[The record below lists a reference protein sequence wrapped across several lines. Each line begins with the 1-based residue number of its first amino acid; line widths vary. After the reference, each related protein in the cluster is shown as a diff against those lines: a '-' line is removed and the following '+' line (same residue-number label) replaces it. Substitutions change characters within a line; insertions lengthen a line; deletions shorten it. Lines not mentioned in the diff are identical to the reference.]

1 MPTFRKDLHLGHDVA
16 TIDTDD
22 IVNGAITEEKMAD
35 DSVSTRT
42 LQDECV
48 TEPKLADDAVS
59 TRTIQDEAVT
69 PEKLSDRVA
78 TEYID
83 PLLDP
88 LREKDKDLQNQIDSF
103 NEHGLSVS
111 NHFGDDPHIGISQKT
126 LTEAFNKL
134 WNKLED
140 ITGEVLRGIS
150 MEVTPVYFTGNDG
163 CTVHIK
169 AMTVDTTGIFEQIYF
184 YWNNSLEP
192 FAGSDTPTSY
202 FEFDTELMNTAVLK
216 CRAKIMGI
224 WYEEQELI
232 VHNDFFWL
240 GAGPSYQSIF
250 NDAHRHSADSCCMRG
265 NYDISC
271 GEGNRIY
278 FIIADAAKTAFQRAD
293 MNGIEIAFTEST
305 FMDDYNNVFRV
316 YTSENT
322 YQAGTYNIDING

>member
-1 MPTFRKDLHLGHDVA
+1 MTK
-16 TIDTDD
+16 
-22 IVNGAITEEKMAD
+22 EKYIG
-35 DSVSTRT
+35 SSKIS
-42 LQDECV
+42 EK
-48 TEPKLADDAVS
+48 PKKPLVF
-59 TRTIQDEAVT
+59 
-69 PEKLSDRVA
+69 KLS
-78 TEYID
+78 
-83 PLLDP
+83 
-88 LREKDKDLQNQIDSF
+88 EKVKGILADLQNQISSQQI
-103 NEHGLSVS
+103 HGLAVS
-111 NHFGDDPHIGISQKT
+111 NSFGMEESDKLIGVSKYI
-126 LTEAFNKL
+126 LTDAFNKI

-150 MEVTPVYFTGNDG
+150 MEVTPVYFTGNEG

-169 AMTVDTTGIFEQIYF
+169 AMTVDATGIFEQIYF
-184 YWNNSLEP
+184 YWNNSQEP
-192 FAGSDTPTSY
+192 FAGSDIPTSY

-240 GAGPSYQSIF
+240 GAGNTYQSIF

-271 GEGNRIY
+271 GEGNHIY
-278 FIIADAAKTAFQRAD
+278 FIIPDAARSAFQRAD
-293 MNGIEIAFTEST
+293 MNGLEISFTQST
-305 FMDDYNNVFRV
+305 FTDAYNNVFRV